1 MLIFIMKLQLHQ
13 KINSK
18 LKNFMLGIQNVK
30 MDLYFIYHI
39 AQKTFKFKRKL
50 DGFFNQIRAYFLL
63 KNISQDLY
71 L

>member
-1 MLIFIMKLQLHQ
+1 
-13 KINSK
+13 
-18 LKNFMLGIQNVK
+18 MLGIQNVK

-63 KNISQDLY
+63 KNIS
-71 L
+71 